1 MPIYEYRCRQCEEI
15 FGHLF
20 RTLREAEEGE
30 APPCPACGTG
40 GAQRLISRVAVVDGG
55 EDGGGESEE
64 AATESKPQLFG
75 RKELQAALEKRR
87 Y

>member
-1 MPIYEYRCRQCEEI
+1 MPIYEYRCRQCEEV

-40 GAQRLISRVAVVDGG
+40 GAQRLISRVAVV
-55 EDGGGESEE
+55 GGESEE
-64 AATESKPQLFG
+64 TATESKPQLFG
-75 RKELQAALEKRR
+75 HKELQKALEKRG